1 VQLGD
6 DDRFSFDRRR
16 GEVTRFSPDRGHP
29 RPKRTYSI
37 DCERCCHPMP
47 YSRALVKNI
56 ERIRLIGVSGCK
68 NGDAVI
74 NGSQMIMQAWILAF
88 SRTVLYVVD
97 SRKVRRCNA
106 PIRSTAG
113 LPWTEGIPSKKD
125 CTAPPTKPPIR
136 RKAES
141 SRGRSEEAGLVLN
154 VTAVR
159 VDGGSNSS
167 ATLLRV
173 MAAVNPRLGTSSR

>member
-6 DDRFSFDRRR
+6 DDRFSFGRRR

-47 YSRALVKNI
+47 CSRALVKNI

-68 NGDAVI
+68 SDDAVI

-88 SRTVLYVVD
+88 SMTVLYLVD

-106 PIRSTAG
+106 PDQKYRGITMDRGNPFKKG
-113 LPWTEGIPSKKD
+113 LHSASYKNLLSAERPNPPGEGLKKRD
-125 CTAPPTKPPIR
+125 
-136 RKAES
+136 S
-141 SRGRSEEAGLVLN
+141 YS
-154 VTAVR
+154 
-159 VDGGSNSS
+159 
-167 ATLLRV
+167 
-173 MAAVNPRLGTSSR
+173 M